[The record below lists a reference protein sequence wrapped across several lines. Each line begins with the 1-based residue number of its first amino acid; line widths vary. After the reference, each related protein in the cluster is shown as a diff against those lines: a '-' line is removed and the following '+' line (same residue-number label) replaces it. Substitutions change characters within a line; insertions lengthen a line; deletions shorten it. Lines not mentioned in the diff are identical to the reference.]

1 MSLSPVKP
9 AIELNSRALRLRRL
23 LGEDQSSPVSVF
35 TLISRMEKVTL
46 VYYPLGSGVSGVCVR
61 AGGENVIAINSSLT
75 LGRQRFTAAHELY
88 HLNEQEGFR
97 NVVCPVTIGVS
108 KDSEEQN
115 ADSFASYFLAP
126 DQALRD
132 FITEVIQKEDK
143 PILLPDV
150 VAIEQ
155 YFGMSHQAALYR
167 LQKDGFITPEQRES
181 MKSGV
186 MSCARELGYD
196 IDLYRT
202 NEPEYSRK
210 DTLGSYVSFAKRLLD
225 LGFIATGKADD
236 LLVTAFR
243 EDIVNHRDQELDQPH
258 D

>member
-1 MSLSPVKP
+1 LSLVKP
-9 AIELNSRALRLRRL
+9 AIELNSHALRLRRQ
-23 LGEDQSSPVSVF
+23 LGEDQSSPVSVIN
-35 TLISRMEKVTL
+35 LISRIPNVSLM
-46 VYYPLGSGVSGVCVR
+46 YFPLGSGVSGICIR
-61 AGGENVIAINSSLT
+61 AGEENLIAINSSLT

-88 HLNEQEGFR
+88 HLKEQEGFR

-108 KDSEEQN
+108 KDPDEIN
-115 ADSFASYFLAP
+115 ADGFASYFLAP

-132 FITEVIQKEDK
+132 FITEGIKKEGK

-167 LQKDGFITPEQRES
+167 LQKDGFITPDQREA

-196 IDLYRT
+196 VELYRT
-202 NEPEYSRK
+202 TEPEYSRK
-210 DTLGSYVSFAKRLLD
+210 DTLGSYVGFAKQLLD
-225 LGFIATGKADD
+225 LGYISTGKADD

-243 EDIVNHRDQELDQPH
+243 EDIVNQRDQEPDQPH